1 MIYWPGTNIPKSQ
14 NNAFTLWKENR
25 PSIANNTKWRQSV
38 IGQKNSAH
46 SKKNQIS
53 IKFKI

>member
-1 MIYWPGTNIPKSQ
+1 MNYWPGTKIVKSQ

-25 PSIANNTKWRQSV
+25 PSIANNTKWRQSL